1 MAKFKI
7 ISADRKTLRYEG
19 CPKYVGAH
27 LGVPY
32 LEFADIESP
41 TPINWQRGDF
51 VVYSRTGLTY
61 KLYSAPLP
69 KKQARTGAYGAAFVY
84 SNVKFYSAVKD
95 LEIALFR
102 DVVKKDNAIHFS
114 TRADVSTFEDVYG
127 VASRIQE
134 CMDDLFPGKWEIAV
148 LNTADADL
156 QSLFAEK
163 KDFSVSNGTCLDALS
178 QIYETWKNVGWI
190 HTYDSANDKNII
202 TIGRSSLRDETNT
215 TDAYALG
222 VNYGLRSI
230 KKASANEGEFATR
243 LYVYGSDRNIQT
255 RYYNTFD
262 ILNKDSVDI
271 RNLMIPL
278 DKWGK
283 TDGKPDASKAY
294 VQASDETVA
303 KYGLI
308 PRIVYFD
315 GSDNEEIYPSIN
327 GLTFAQ
333 VRKAMQSAGL
343 SGEYLPKDL
352 DIRIDQMSYVGSA
365 NDIDGSK
372 ESTEANRTFTIS
384 LDSQIGFNLV
394 EQGALTSEG
403 YATISMKS
411 GACAGRNFIVK
422 KQQVTVDNRP
432 ILTLEREWDE
442 SVGMGYPNS
451 IFPLSGGDQ
460 FVLLDIPMPDFYIT
474 LAQDRLYDK
483 ALKMLA
489 DYTRVS
495 AYYEPEIDS
504 IAVTK
509 GNKVLREGM
518 FMQVYDK
525 DVVDTENSK
534 DYVLIDTLTIDE
546 DGTLPKYEV
555 TLREQKRSARTFGA
569 LEEMI
574 DDTKESAKK
583 DQDNQKDRTN
593 NLFRNFKSDYQYLR
607 EAFGQITEGE
617 VFLGEMMGVGEKNGE
632 EDFTINA
639 FLNGDKRFKYSDGIL
654 MLATGIPEST
664 ASSNTN
670 LESRAYEATTRIF
683 DKGKIITNDIEA
695 KGGKIGAFAIKDN
708 GNLIVDD
715 DSTNAEMI
723 LNEQGITFYSKGAFG
738 SAPYARLGNGC
749 GGDVVLQVISDPNK
763 YPSCNAMAAN
773 EHVAIQVT
781 SDKAAIFCDDGM
793 YYGLRPKTE
802 SSSEETFSKQ
812 LTEFDHTEIAKG
824 PATYILPD
832 NPPKGQCYR
841 IIKAVKI
848 ASMTIQSNSAAIY
861 DLISNTNKGATF
873 TVPTNVRMLE
883 IVWDGESTW
892 FIDGIA
898 H

>member
-7 ISADRKTLRYEG
+7 ISADRKTLRFEG
-19 CPKYVGAH
+19 CPKYVGTH

-61 KLYSAPLP
+61 RLYSAPLP

-84 SNVKFYSAVKD
+84 SNVKLYSAVKD

-102 DVVKKDNAIHFS
+102 DVVKKDNGIHFS

-127 VASRIQE
+127 IASRIQE
-134 CMDDLFPGKWEIAV
+134 CVDDLFPGKWEIAV

-243 LYVYGSDRNIQT
+243 LYVYGSERNIQT

-294 VQASDETVA
+294 VQASDDIVA

-315 GSDNEEIYPSIN
+315 GSNNEEVYPSIS
-327 GLTFAQ
+327 GLTFAE
-333 VRKAMQSAGL
+333 VRRAMQDAGVE
-343 SGEYLPKDL
+343 GEYLPKDL
-352 DIRIDQMSYVGSA
+352 DTRIDTISDAGSA

-372 ESTEANRTFTIS
+372 EATEASRTFTLV

-394 EQGALTSEG
+394 ERGALTSEG

-411 GACAGRNFIVK
+411 GACAGRNFIVR
-422 KQQVTVDNRP
+422 KQQVTIDNRP

-451 IFPLSGGDQ
+451 IYPLSEGDQ

-474 LAQDRLYDK
+474 LAQERLYDK

-546 DGTLPKYEV
+546 DGALPKYEV
-555 TLREQKRSARTFGA
+555 TLREQKRSSRSFGV

-574 DDTKESAKK
+574 EDAKHDAKRDQES
-583 DQDNQKDRTN
+583 NKDRFKN
-593 NLFRNFKSDYQYLR
+593 FRNDYQYLR
-607 EAFGQITEGE
+607 EAFDQITEGE
-617 VFLGEMMGVGEKNGE
+617 VFLGDMMGVGAKNGE
-632 EDFTINA
+632 DDFTINA
-639 FLNGDKRFKYSDGIL
+639 FLNGDERFKYPDGTL

-664 ASSNTN
+664 VSGNTN
-670 LESRAYEATTRIF
+670 LQFRAYEATTRIF
-683 DKGKIITNDIEA
+683 DKGKIVTNDIEA
-695 KGGKIGAFAIKDN
+695 KGGKIGAFAIKEN
-708 GNLIVDD
+708 GNLVVDD
-715 DSTNAEMI
+715 VSTDAEMI
-723 LNEQGITFYSKGAFG
+723 LNENGITFYSNGVWKPG
-738 SAPYARLGNGC
+738 SYARLGNGC
-749 GGDVVLQVISDPNK
+749 EGGVVLQVIGDKTKGGYCHASAVGQNVGI
-763 YPSCNAMAAN
+763 
-773 EHVAIQVT
+773 HVM
-781 SDKAAIFCDDGM
+781 SDKAAIFCDEGM

-802 SSSEETFSKQ
+802 SSSAETFSKE
-812 LTEFDHTEIAKG
+812 LSEFDHTEIAKG

-841 IIKAVKI
+841 IIKAVKL
-848 ASMTIQSNSAAIY
+848 ASMTIQSNSADIY
-861 DLISNTNKGATF
+861 DLISNASKGTAF

-892 FIDGIA
+892 FVDGIA